1 MDLDKQGQGNL
12 SFEQLSKGIAHLEK
26 DQTVLKK
33 IFEAMDTDNNGSV
46 DYCEFLAAVIP
57 SSMYLREDYLI
68 SVFNMFDQDDS
79 GKIDLIEISMILQGV
94 DGKLQSKDQ
103 LVKYIKL
110 VDTNGDGQIDFK
122 EFTKMMRDC
131 S

>member
-1 MDLDKQGQGNL
+1 
-12 SFEQLSKGIAHLEK
+12 
-26 DQTVLKK
+26 
-33 IFEAMDTDNNGSV
+33 MDTDNNGSV

-94 DGKLQSKDQ
+94 DGKL
-103 LVKYIKL
+103 
-110 VDTNGDGQIDFK
+110 
-122 EFTKMMRDC
+122 
-131 S
+131 